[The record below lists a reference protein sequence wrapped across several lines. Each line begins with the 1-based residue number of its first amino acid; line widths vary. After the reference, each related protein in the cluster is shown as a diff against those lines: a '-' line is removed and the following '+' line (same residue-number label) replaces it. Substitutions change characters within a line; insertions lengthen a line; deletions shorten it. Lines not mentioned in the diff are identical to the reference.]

1 MRLLLPVMLGIMLNT
16 VCPGYLP
23 IALMAAS
30 GVVLYAVLLRRGSD
44 ALSRLRVRRLWIVS
58 VSLLAAAVGALSLQL
73 YRPQPLDLHQ
83 ANGSTAVGQLE
94 TVTAYDYAMRLQVRL
109 LALDGQSVDVRRVLL
124 STRGC
129 DYSLREGD
137 VVAFDCQLSPI
148 TNLGNPDEYDRES
161 HLWQHG
167 ILYSQHLPVSQL
179 RVIGHRPT
187 LLSWASSARRWL
199 ESRLLA
205 TSLSV
210 PCQELLSALLLGD
223 SRQLSPAVRSRFS
236 QAGIAH
242 ILALSGL
249 HVGLLTSLIWFLLFP
264 LDYLRLRRV
273 RLLFTLL
280 TLTAFA
286 LITGLSPSV
295 VRATIMIGFTLVA
308 LVLYRKSVALNALCV
323 SALLTLCIWPTAL
336 YQAGFQL
343 SYVTV
348 AAVLT
353 LPGHLLPT
361 GRGHR
366 WWRYVCSLVL
376 TSLVAMSATIMLT
389 AYYFCSISVL
399 SVLSNVLILPV
410 MPVLMVLG
418 VVFLFLAGLELDCD
432 VLNSLIEWIYSYMNT
447 VSQAVSSL
455 PWAHIGGV
463 YVTWGTVLL
472 YYVALLCVV
481 LWLLTRRSRWLPI
494 ALAVCVAG
502 ACQLL
507 WLSWRTP
514 AHCLIVLND
523 YRSTPIVWHTDGQT
537 YAWLP
542 DEPTADRQLFEYTHR
557 RLLAHLGGDSVRWV
571 DDSVR
576 MGHSVVHSPLALIDG
591 RLLLVAG
598 KDTPRSWLQQ
608 AGTVGPVDL
617 LVVTTRYH
625 RPVSELTKVCRPGV
639 VVLSGGAQATARQSQ
654 LASCTEQGLPYH
666 DLKQQGAFVLR

>member
-1 MRLLLPVMLGIMLNT
+1 MSHSVVQLVPALRLLLPVMLGIMLNT

-94 TVTAYDYAMRLQVRL
+94 TVTAYDYAMRLQIRL

-137 VVAFDCQLSPI
+137 VVAFNCQLSPI

-353 LPGHLLPT
+353 LPSHLLPI

-432 VLNSLIEWIYSYMNT
+432 VLNSLIEWIYSYMN
-447 VSQAVSSL
+447 
-455 PWAHIGGV
+455 
-463 YVTWGTVLL
+463 
-472 YYVALLCVV
+472 
-481 LWLLTRRSRWLPI
+481 
-494 ALAVCVAG
+494 
-502 ACQLL
+502 
-507 WLSWRTP
+507 
-514 AHCLIVLND
+514 
-523 YRSTPIVWHTDGQT
+523 
-537 YAWLP
+537 
-542 DEPTADRQLFEYTHR
+542 
-557 RLLAHLGGDSVRWV
+557 
-571 DDSVR
+571 
-576 MGHSVVHSPLALIDG
+576 
-591 RLLLVAG
+591 LV
-598 KDTPRSWLQQ
+598 
-608 AGTVGPVDL
+608 
-617 LVVTTRYH
+617 
-625 RPVSELTKVCRPGV
+625 
-639 VVLSGGAQATARQSQ
+639 
-654 LASCTEQGLPYH
+654 
-666 DLKQQGAFVLR
+666 